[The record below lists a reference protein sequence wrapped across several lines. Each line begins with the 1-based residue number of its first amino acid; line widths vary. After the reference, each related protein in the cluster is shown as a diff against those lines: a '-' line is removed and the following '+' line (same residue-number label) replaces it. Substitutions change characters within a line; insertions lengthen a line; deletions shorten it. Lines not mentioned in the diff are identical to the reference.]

1 MNLVVIALGGAVGA
15 LARYGLSGAVHRF
28 ASPYFPWGTFVV
40 NVAGCLVFGFIAGL
54 TDERLTIDQTTR
66 AFLLVGV
73 LGAFTTFSTFSF
85 ETVELLRNGE
95 TAAALMNAGGQLLLG
110 LGAMFG
116 GFLVGKAL

>member
-110 LGAMFG
+110 MVAMFG
-116 GFLVGKAL
+116 GGLAGKAL

>member
-40 NVAGCLVFGFIAGL
+40 NVAGCLVFGFVAGL

-66 AFLLVGV
+66 AFLLVGA

-85 ETVELLRNGE
+85 ETVELLRSGE
-95 TAAALMNAGGQLLLG
+95 TTAALMNAGGQLLLG
-110 LGAMFG
+110 LGAMWG
-116 GFLVGKAL
+116 GFVGGKAL

>member
-40 NVAGCLVFGFIAGL
+40 NVAGCLVFGFVAGL

-66 AFLLVGV
+66 AFLLVGL

-85 ETVELLRNGE
+85 ETVELLRSGE
-95 TAAALMNAGGQLLLG
+95 ATAALMNAGGQLLLG
-110 LGAMFG
+110 MGALWVGFMG
-116 GFLVGKAL
+116 GKML

>member
-110 LGAMFG
+110 MVAMFG
-116 GFLVGKAL
+116 GVLAGKAL

>member
-95 TAAALMNAGGQLLLG
+95 TAAALMNAGGQLMLG
-110 LGAMFG
+110 MVAMFG
-116 GFLVGKAL
+116 GVLVGRAL